1 MTFVASII
9 SAWQAAS
16 WFTCSR
22 ELDNEALGFT
32 EK

>member
-1 MTFVASII
+1 MTFVASNT

-16 WFTCSR
+16 WFTRSR

-32 EK
+32 ER